1 MLFLRFGGFLSL
13 LQRLFLEGWQTGLGS
28 AVVLMNMITL
38 FLRFGGRRSRSREDV
53 DLPDGT
59 QQIADVVGEPVHQ
72 HSEWHGNAGENVH
85 DREHPQHHL
94 LHHFGL
100 LVCRR
105 LSHVTLHAVVLHEP
119 QAEAHQCNE
128 DGDNYFAMHGSGRE
142 VISHVHAEHCGGR
155 ELLGCGDVESAKT
168 LSVPEFA
175 ACDVRNG

>member
-1 MLFLRFGGFLSL
+1 MCPAFHVKHGTHFYSLLFLFTARLLTLVAALFLHFGGFLGL

-28 AVVLMNMITL
+28 AGVLMNMITL

-72 HSEWHGNAGENVH
+72 HSERHGNTGENVH

-128 DGDNYFAMHGSGRE
+128 DGDNYFAMHG
-142 VISHVHAEHCGGR
+142 GGR
-155 ELLGCGDVESAKT
+155 EIGRASCRERV
-168 LSVPEFA
+168 
-175 ACDVRNG
+175 